1 MQQRALDQLAALLFC
16 QEILHFCVALGGT
29 EPLMVKFADSGGS
42 KKKQGE
48 EEIQ

>member
-1 MQQRALDQLAALLFC
+1 MVCTDQLTALLFYYKVRRFC
-16 QEILHFCVALGGT
+16 ICVALGGT

-48 EEIQ
+48 GETQ